1 MRFPLEGEVLA
12 ERARLLETL
21 RDLSDDEFHD
31 GRTLCDQWAPRDVL
45 GHLIGVDSLGT
56 YVRHPGV
63 GRANAVQVS
72 RARELSRD
80 DLMARGEEWAARP
93 SATGRVGAWYLI
105 GDLAIHH
112 QDILRG
118 LGRSREVPPPVAGA
132 ILREGAVFSAV
143 VNRRIFRY
151 RIVPTEGEHSV
162 VDARYA
168 APERRSACG
177 WPAATPSPTNST
189 SPPAMPTH
197 MLSPASQLHDH
208 PREQAARHTLS

>member
-56 YVRHPGV
+56 YVRHPGI

-80 DLMARGEEWAARP
+80 DLMARGEKWAARP
-93 SATGRVGAWYLI
+93 SATGRIGAWYLI

-112 QDILRG
+112 QDIVRG

-132 ILREGAVFSAV
+132 IMREGFVLSAV
-143 VNRRIFRY
+143 VNRRVFRY
-151 RIVPTEGEHSV
+151 RIVPTDGGRAFGRGREVRGTREALGMWLAGRDTVSDELDFGHS
-162 VDARYA
+162 AI
-168 APERRSACG
+168 
-177 WPAATPSPTNST
+177 TP
-189 SPPAMPTH
+189 
-197 MLSPASQLHDH
+197 
-208 PREQAARHTLS
+208 